1 MKPKSFAE
9 HWKNFW
15 FKMGLS
21 GGGKLSP
28 SECLDEDLITRC
40 TGLFVCSV
48 TCCYHY
54 FIFQGTARKMPYR
67 QQNFNR
73 VRRFLFSA
81 DLCEYCKYAGGAGLR
96 TLSMRGAKLGVFVK
110 INFGLSC
117 IGSFQ
122 NRRWSYVTT
131 HFSPFILSIH
141 CESSSYS
148 GFV

>member
-1 MKPKSFAE
+1 MLLSLFYFLRDSPKNA
-9 HWKNFW
+9 
-15 FKMGLS
+15 
-21 GGGKLSP
+21 
-28 SECLDEDLITRC
+28 I
-40 TGLFVCSV
+40 
-48 TCCYHY
+48 
-54 FIFQGTARKMPYR
+54 R

-122 NRRWSYVTT
+122 NRR
-131 HFSPFILSIH
+131 
-141 CESSSYS
+141 
-148 GFV
+148 